1 MKLFI
6 FFIRFTAILLS
17 AALAATNSSA
27 QTDSSTEFIST
38 PQAEVVPSEMDT
50 VENQLK
56 PADTSSPRDTLRS
69 FLTDIKI
76 VIEAWQKNQTSS
88 DQISYRAYE
97 RALSTLD
104 FSTTPDSDSR
114 MVMNQRILMLQEILA
129 RIDLPPD
136 KKIPGD
142 KDVASSGLDQWK
154 IPGTS
159 LTIKRLEHGPRAGEF
174 LFSAATVQRLPQY
187 YQMVKRL
194 PYKSDAT
201 SGFYEAYLNL
211 KSSTD
216 FREQAVRNR
225 LKPVNTSSPRSTL
238 GGFIDSVNR
247 AYALVKQANVTLKD
261 TAPMNTGDKARDI
274 EITALNFLERAVF
287 TLDLSKV
294 PEALRH
300 EVGTESVLLLK
311 EILDRMYLPPID
323 AVPNMEMVSAERVR
337 LNRTAVGNTWPVR
350 WKYPNT
356 EIEIVEIM
364 EGENQGKFL
373 FSANTV
379 NRLKQFYEKVRDLPY
394 RKDYERI
401 ALEYGSLSET
411 SKGLYEYY
419 VSTPGS
425 LIPQA
430 SLLGR
435 LVENLPGWF
444 KTVYGDQ
451 TAWQWIAL
459 FLCVLATAVLGY
471 GVFRVVRLLAGQLKP
486 PLDHWLMILAIA
498 FVAIIVLL
506 VIRLITNELS
516 LTGAVLAVAITVG
529 QTIVAVLAIWAVFR
543 LCRAVAETII
553 ASPRIPDTSV
563 DASLLRIAARIVGFL
578 LGGFIFIKALRELG
592 ADLIPLLAGLGVGGL
607 AVALAAQRTLANFI
621 GSLILFANKPVKVG
635 DFCRYGDQIGTVEK
649 IGLLATRIRSLERT
663 VVTVPNAEFSEMQ
676 LDNFTKRDQ
685 RLLKTVLQLRYETTP
700 EQMRYVLAKM
710 REMLLGHP
718 KVTPAPARVRFVGY
732 GAFSKDVE
740 IFAYLYC
747 QDQDI
752 FLAIQEDIL
761 LRIEDIVNEAGSGFA
776 FPSQTAYLTR
786 DKGLDRERKGQAEA
800 LVQKWRNR
808 GKLPFP
814 EFEESESDKFKD
826 ILDYPPKGSPHYEPP
841 KASLYKPLE
850 PPSSRFA
857 EDDLLDLPSLTAKLQ
872 ESNQLTDYL
881 RGRLSAETRK
891 LLSNYGGG
899 LDTKLREALVQD
911 LNAMVLGPAIY
922 DADRFSN
929 VELRPETQE
938 LLDRSPQG
946 EELARLNRLLLEDAF
961 PKGLSGRLLA

>member
-1 MKLFI
+1 
-6 FFIRFTAILLS
+6 
-17 AALAATNSSA
+17 
-27 QTDSSTEFIST
+27 
-38 PQAEVVPSEMDT
+38 MDT
-50 VENQLK
+50 VGNQLK

-76 VIEAWQKNQTSS
+76 VIDAWQRNETTS

-114 MVMNQRILMLQEILA
+114 MVMNRQLLLLQEILA
-129 RIDLPPD
+129 RIELPPEVE
-136 KKIPGD
+136 IPGD
-142 KDVASSGLDQWK
+142 KDVANGGPDQWK

-174 LFSAATVQRLPQY
+174 LFSAGTVERLHRY
-187 YQMVKRL
+187 YRMVKHL
-194 PYKSDAT
+194 PYKPGAIP
-201 SGFYEAYLNL
+201 GFYEEYLRLNQ
-211 KSSTD
+211 SSAQL
-216 FREQAVRNR
+216 EASVRSR
-225 LKPVNTSSPRSTL
+225 LKPANTSNPRSTL
-238 GGFIDSVNR
+238 GGFLDSVNR
-247 AYALVKQANVTLKD
+247 AFALVMETSAALEASPPTVTEDEAREIELAALK
-261 TAPMNTGDKARDI
+261 
-274 EITALNFLERAVF
+274 LLERAAS
-287 TLDLSKV
+287 TLDLSQV
-294 PEALRH
+294 PKALRH
-300 EVGTESVLLLK
+300 EVGVESVLQMK
-311 EILDRMYLPPID
+311 EIFDRMYLPAID
-323 AVPNMEMVSAERVR
+323 AVPDMEMVGAERER
-337 LNRTAVGNTWPVR
+337 RNRTAAGNTRPVR
-350 WKYPNT
+350 WSYPNT
-356 EIEIVEIM
+356 EIEIVDLM

-379 NRLKQFYEKVRDLPY
+379 SRLKQFYEGVRDLPY
-394 RKDYERI
+394 RKDYSEI
-401 ALEYGSLSET
+401 FLEFGAVAQTSE
-411 SKGLYEYY
+411 GFYEYY
-419 VSTPGS
+419 VSTPGKM
-425 LIPQA
+425 IPQA

-435 LVENLPGWF
+435 LVENLPAGF
-444 KTVYGDQ
+444 KTVYGGQ
-451 TAWQWIAL
+451 TVWQWIGL
-459 FLCVLATAVLGY
+459 FLYALTAIVLGY
-471 GVFRVVRLLAGQLKP
+471 GVFRMVRLLAGRLKP
-486 PLDHWLMILAIA
+486 PLDHWLLILAA
-498 FVAIIVLL
+498 ALVAVIVLL
-506 VIRLITNELS
+506 VVRSIENEVNITG
-516 LTGAVLAVAITVG
+516 GALAVVVTVG
-529 QTIVAVLAIWAVFR
+529 QAIVAVLAVWAVFR

-563 DASLLRIAARIVGFL
+563 DASLLRIAARIAGFL
-578 LGGFIFIKALRELG
+578 IGGFIFIKALRELG
-592 ADLIPLLAGLGVGGL
+592 ADVIPLLAGLGVGGL

-685 RLLKTVLQLRYETTP
+685 RLLNTVLQLRYETTP

-740 IFAYLYC
+740 VFAYLYC
-747 QDQDI
+747 QDQDS

-776 FPSQTAYLTR
+776 FPSQTAYITR
-786 DKGLDRERKGQAEA
+786 DKGLDRDRKGQAEA
-800 LVQKWRNR
+800 LVRKWRNTGR
-808 GKLPFP
+808 LPFP

-841 KASLYKPLE
+841 ERPSYRQSG
-850 PPSSRFA
+850 PPSLRFA
-857 EDDLLDLPSLTAKLQ
+857 EDDLLDLPSLAAKLQ
-872 ESNQLTDYL
+872 QSDQLAEYL
-881 RGRLSAETRK
+881 HGRLSAETRK

-899 LDTKLREALVQD
+899 LDTKLKEALVQD

-922 DADRFSN
+922 DADRFSG
-929 VELRPETQE
+929 VELREETQE

-946 EELARLNRLLLEDAF
+946 EELARLNRHLLEDAF
-961 PKGLSGRLLA
+961 PKGLSGRLQA